1 MYLSSEFPVQ
11 NEETSETTRPLEDSE
26 VQIELVLISLIH
38 VCNNSSHSRALSDSD
53 LRSFSAESLIKS
65 QHYSLDYLGKDA
77 TLTEFCG

>member
-26 VQIELVLISLIH
+26 VQIELVLISLVH
-38 VCNNSSHSRALSDSD
+38 VCDNLSRSRDLSDSD
-53 LRSFSAESLIKS
+53 LRSFSAESL
-65 QHYSLDYLGKDA
+65 QRYSLDYLGKDA